1 MIYILHFMLG
11 ALIFYIISIYDRGIV
26 GQIVVVER
34 GRVVEEGTHTE
45 LMVIIIT
52 IIHIG
57 VRTSLRLSLFMYK
70 KVIILYSKK

>member
-1 MIYILHFMLG
+1 M
-11 ALIFYIISIYDRGIV
+11 